1 MILTMQM
8 EKDKKDKCRNFLY
21 NKKRENYIKTA
32 GILLAIMTAVCT
44 GCKAEEAEP
53 EIVGTVAEAEQSA
66 SSVIETETISEEC
79 SQSDEMIIQEEAEQE
94 PIDSFHVI
102 YQGQEAKNTV
112 QLEHCDK
119 VYNVDGVVVYAYY
132 IYWPFVPEPFPYN
145 QYVLYFQTPKEQVQ
159 LYPVKDFQVDEE
171 RGILYTKITGDDGF
185 VCVQCFSLTEKD
197 SSILDTK
204 KELFND
210 KQAEKMLCDAYGR
223 NEENASDDA
232 LLKFSNVN
240 MELTKMGTDDA
251 QILYGEVSGI
261 ERATGQ
267 RYYADWEIDLSNNTQ
282 KVTPCILKQYDSDKD
297 REIFAE
303 SNRIFDKIEQG
314 DWSEVEPIDGMEYL
328 WGDSGGDWFRMDVN
342 GDGLPEL
349 LNGYASYYSEEEVT
363 ITYIFTY
370 REQTAELVYVD
381 VNDAME
387 FLFTTGNG
395 NLVYEW
401 CVSGGPCTSIAR
413 LCRFDIKWNKEYLD
427 TLVRYRF
434 PEGDGTDPDSYAQDY
449 PDTFGVGG
457 YGTYYLRERK
467 KTTEELADNK
477 DGKYTV
483 REYLT
488 EKQFLNAYEQMTG
501 LDFYQSIGIY

>member
-1 MILTMQM
+1 M
-8 EKDKKDKCRNFLY
+8 
-21 NKKRENYIKTA
+21 
-32 GILLAIMTAVCT
+32 AVCT
-44 GCKAEEAEP
+44 GCKAEKAGQELM
-53 EIVGTVAEAEQSA
+53 GTAA
-66 SSVIETETISEEC
+66 ETEQLVFSVDETVLEEC
-79 SQSDEMIIQEEAEQE
+79 PQSDETTIQEEEEQE
-94 PIDSFHVI
+94 PTDSFHVT

-119 VYNVDGVVVYAYY
+119 VYNADGVVVYAYY
-132 IYWPFVPEPFPYN
+132 IYWAFVPEPFPYN

-171 RGILYTKITGDDGF
+171 QGMLYTKITGDDGF

-210 KQAEKMLCDAYGR
+210 KQAEKMLCDAYDR
-223 NEENASDDA
+223 NEENVSDSA
-232 LLKFSNVN
+232 LSEFSNVN
-240 MELTKMGTDDA
+240 MELTKTGTGDA

-267 RYYADWEIDLSNNTQ
+267 RYYADWEIDLSNNAQ
-282 KVTPCILKQYDSDKD
+282 KVTPCLLKQYDSDKD

-314 DWSEVEPIDGMEYL
+314 DWSDVKPIDGMEYL
-328 WGDSGGDWFRMDVN
+328 FPIDGMEYLGGDSDGNWFRMDVN

-349 LNGYASYYSEEEVT
+349 LKGYAAYACEEKLV

-370 REQTAELVYVD
+370 REQTAELIHVD

-401 CVSGGPCTSIAR
+401 GVSGGPCTHIAR
-413 LCRFDIKWNKEYLD
+413 LCRFDVKWNKEYLD

-467 KTTEELADNK
+467 KTKEELANNE

-483 REYLT
+483 REYMT

-501 LDFYQSIGIY
+501 GLDFYQSSLVY